1 MNDDTEALHTKL
13 ANLKTEHQDLDAAI
27 ASLVDSKPFAQLE
40 MQRIKKRKLRL
51 KDQIAALEN
60 QLLPDIIA

>member
-1 MNDDTEALHTKL
+1 MNDDTEALQTKL
-13 ANLKTEHQDLDAAI
+13 ENLKTEHRDLGAAI
-27 ASLVDSKPFAQLE
+27 AGLVDNTPFAQLE

-51 KDQIAALEN
+51 KDQITALEN